1 MSAYIID
8 EREIIPVIRIVH
20 LNIAMRTT
28 GQEEEL
34 IDRLKDFAP
43 KPAESRVSID
53 IIYSA
58 LNHIEEI

>member
-1 MSAYIID
+1 MSAYTID

-20 LNIAMRTT
+20 LNIAMRAT

-43 KPAESRVSID
+43 KLAESRV
-53 IIYSA
+53 
-58 LNHIEEI
+58 